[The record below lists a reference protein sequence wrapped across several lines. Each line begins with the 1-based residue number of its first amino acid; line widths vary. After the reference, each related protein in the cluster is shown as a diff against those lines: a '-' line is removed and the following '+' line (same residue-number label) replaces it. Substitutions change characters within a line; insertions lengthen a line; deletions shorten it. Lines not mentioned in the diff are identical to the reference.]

1 MIAIQCTQKL
11 LKEVGQEYKE
21 AIIPTVP
28 LGCWHANL
36 LILDRRKCALFTN
49 DLTRYSFLVPGL
61 KKPDFKMLDEVFRQN
76 LFRCL
81 RIDNFSQEEI
91 EKVLEEIH
99 EVVFTRS
106 SDRSVLGTMNDMAN
120 IIKWRVQDE
129 GGLGNV
135 DIDEMNSKLNRMPH
149 GPLDY
154 GHSFRRVGE
163 VLKAEG

>member
-36 LILDRRKCALFTN
+36 LILDRRKCVLFTS
-49 DLTRYSFLVPGL
+49 DATRYSFLVPGL
-61 KKPDFKMLDEVFRQN
+61 KKPDFKILDEVFRQN

-81 RIDNFSQEEI
+81 RIDGFSQESI
-91 EKVLEEIH
+91 ERVLDEVS
-99 EVVFTRS
+99 EVVFTRT
-106 SDRSVLGTMNDMAN
+106 SDRSVLGTMNDMAQ
-120 IIKWRVQDE
+120 IIKWTVYDD
-129 GGLGNV
+129 GGLLNV
-135 DIDEMNSKLNRMPH
+135 DIDEMNSKLNRMPL

-154 GHSFRRVGE
+154 GYSFERVGE
-163 VLKAEG
+163 VLNSEG